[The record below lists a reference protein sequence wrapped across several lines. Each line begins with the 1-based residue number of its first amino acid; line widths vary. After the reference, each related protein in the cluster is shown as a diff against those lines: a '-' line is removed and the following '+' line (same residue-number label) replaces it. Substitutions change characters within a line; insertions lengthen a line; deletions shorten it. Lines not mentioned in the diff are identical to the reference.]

1 MKILSKPEELLLLAI
16 CNLRDNAYGVE
27 ILNFLT
33 DKTGNEWSIGSIYVP
48 LDRLARMGLVDT
60 YQGEPTAKRGGRS
73 KRFYKITW
81 NGIEALKQSRE
92 LNEDMWSGISELAI
106 GK

>member
-1 MKILSKPEELLLLAI
+1 MKILSKPEELLLLSI
-16 CNLRDNAYGVE
+16 CNLGDNAYGVE

-33 DKTGNEWSIGSIYVP
+33 KKTGNEWSIGSIYVP

-73 KRFYKITW
+73 KRFYRIT
-81 NGIEALKQSRE
+81 NKGLSAIRQSRE
-92 LNEDMWSGISELAI
+92 ISEDMWSGISELAAE
-106 GK
+106 K

>member
-1 MKILSKPEELLLLAI
+1 MKILSKPEELLLLSI
-16 CNLRDNAYGVE
+16 CNLSDRAYGVE

-33 DKTGNEWSIGSIYVP
+33 EKTGNEWSIGSIYVP
-48 LDRLARMGLVDT
+48 LDRLARMGLVET

-73 KRFYKITW
+73 KRFYRITK
-81 NGIEALKQSRE
+81 NGLKALRQSRE
-92 LNEDMWSGISELAI
+92 LSEDMWSGISELAA